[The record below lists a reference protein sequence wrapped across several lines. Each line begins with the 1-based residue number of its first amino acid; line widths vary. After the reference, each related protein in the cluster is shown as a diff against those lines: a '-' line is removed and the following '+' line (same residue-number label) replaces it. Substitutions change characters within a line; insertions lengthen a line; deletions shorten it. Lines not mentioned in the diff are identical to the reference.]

1 MVSRELFLDH
11 SGNFMTVVSRTSSA
25 WITASQPVSIYIK
38 MTLCSNASSPSARIC
53 AENGFFLPS
62 VEHYFT
68 CDGNMSKDGCICT
81 CPSFFQR
88 ETNPSNFHILRNSS
102 KARPTTIYPLLVG
115 DLFDVTTSIVD
126 SVEFKDAN
134 DVIVTTNTSF
144 LIFRFD
150 LDNLNFLPSGT
161 TLGNVYKVCIPN
173 IYNIMFHSC
182 DNRELSEETRHRQL
196 AMNVPDSNQC
206 SCEFFVESVMF
217 PLVNGDSEVKY
228 NAPGSGGSKSRPAG
242 GDGGDF
248 VWVEE
253 DDDTA
258 RPLIAVVV
266 SLCVSIFAVI
276 ALISGYM
283 LVEMTTKRKH
293 VRNTRIR
300 PFVS

>member
-1 MVSRELFLDH
+1 QENTSLDLTTDTVSRELFLDH

-38 MTLCSNASSPSARIC
+38 MTLCSNASSHPTNLC

-68 CDGNMSKDGCICT
+68 CDGNLSKGGCICT

-88 ETNPSNFHILRNSS
+88 EMNPSNFHILRNAS
-102 KARPTTIYPLLVG
+102 KTRPTTIYPLLVG
-115 DLFDVTTSIVD
+115 ELFDVTTSIVD
-126 SVEFKDAN
+126 SIEFKDAD

-144 LIFRFD
+144 LTFRFD
-150 LDNLNFLPSGT
+150 LGNLNFCL
-161 TLGNVYKVCIPN
+161 LGQRWE
-173 IYNIMFHSC
+173 MFTESV
-182 DNRELSEETRHRQL
+182 DSEPSEEKKHRQL
-196 AMNVPDSNQC
+196 AMNEPDSNQC
-206 SCEFFVESVMF
+206 SCEFFQDSVMF
-217 PLVNGDSEVKY
+217 AQVSGESDVK
-228 NAPGSGGSKSRPAG
+228 NSHGSSGRGKSRPGSG
-242 GDGGDF
+242 DGGEDEF
-248 VWVEE
+248 WVEE
-253 DDDTA
+253 NDDTA

-283 LVEMTTKRKH
+283 LVEMTTRRKH
-293 VRNTRIR
+293 VRNTKIR